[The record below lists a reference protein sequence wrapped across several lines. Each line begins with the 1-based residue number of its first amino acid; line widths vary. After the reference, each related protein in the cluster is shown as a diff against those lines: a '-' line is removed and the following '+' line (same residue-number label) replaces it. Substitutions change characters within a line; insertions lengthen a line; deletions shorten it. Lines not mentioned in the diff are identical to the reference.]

1 MKKQS
6 VLTILKYVFLYGYA
20 LLIIFP
26 LLFILISS
34 FKDNEGIF
42 TDPWGLPAVFH
53 WETYMQLFTRYAM
66 GMNFVNSFYYST
78 AGCILSLLV
87 CITAAYAI
95 SRMKWKYN
103 KAVMGFFLLGLM
115 IPAHSTIIPLYIS
128 AFKVGVRDPRI
139 SLVLIFA
146 AFSIPTTVYILSG
159 FMKSLPREMEEA
171 AIIDGCTIPGAL
183 LRIIIPLLKPAI
195 ATVTIFTFLAI
206 WNDLLFSLIFINN
219 EKHNNLQLAITKFQG
234 SYGSKY
240 GSLLSAIV
248 VSIIPTIIVYVLLQ
262 DKIVKGMTAGA
273 VKG

>member
-1 MKKQS
+1 MKKHN
-6 VLTILKYVFLYGYA
+6 VLSILKYVFLCGYA
-20 LLIIFP
+20 LMIIFP
-26 LLFILISS
+26 LIFILISS

-42 TDPWGLPAVFH
+42 MDPWGLPAVYH
-53 WETYMQLFTRYAM
+53 WETYVQLFTQYRM
-66 GMNFVNSFYYST
+66 GTNFVNSIYYST
-78 AGCILSLLV
+78 AGCALSLVV

-103 KAVMGFFLLGLM
+103 KAVLGFFLLGLM

-128 AFKVGVRDPRI
+128 AFRVGLKDPRI

-146 AFSIPTTVYILSG
+146 AFSVPTTVYILAG
-159 FMKSLPREMEEA
+159 FMKSIPREMEEA

-183 LRIIIPLLKPAI
+183 LRIIMPLLKPAI
-195 ATVTIFTFLAI
+195 ATVTIFTFLSI

-219 EKHNNLQLAITKFQG
+219 EKYNNIQLAVTKFQG

-240 GSLLSAIV
+240 GSLLSSIV
-248 VSIIPTIIVYVLLQ
+248 VSIIPTVIVYILLQ

>member
-1 MKKQS
+1 MKKQRA
-6 VLTILKYVFLYGYA
+6 LTVLKYIFLWGYA
-20 LLIIFP
+20 VLILFP

-53 WETYMQLFTRYAM
+53 WETYMQLFTKYAM

-78 AGCILSLLV
+78 AGCVLSLLV

-95 SRMKWKYN
+95 ARMRWRYSG
-103 KAVMGFFLLGLM
+103 AMMGFFLLGLM

-128 AFKVGVRDPRI
+128 AFKAGVKDPRI

-146 AFSIPTTVYILSG
+146 AFSIPTTVYILAG
-159 FMKSLPREMEEA
+159 FMKNIPREMEEA
-171 AIIDGCTIPGAL
+171 AVMDGSSIPGAL
-183 LRIIIPLLKPAI
+183 ARIIVPLLKPAI
-195 ATVTIFTFLAI
+195 ATVTIFTFLSI

-219 EKHNNLQLAITKFQG
+219 EKYNNIQLAITKFQG

-248 VSIIPTIIVYVLLQ
+248 VSIIPTIIVYILLQ